1 MGTSQI
7 YMSGVARGEHLF
19 LSDGHPG
26 RRTAPPAGSMSAT
39 DSAAGRARQGRI
51 RAAAA
56 CILLTACSPV
66 YVARAGLAEIDI
78 LGARQPLADVVLD
91 PDTDERTRDLLTFV
105 MEARTFARDDL
116 GLDVGES
123 YTSYV
128 QRSSDTLALVLSA
141 AYRDRLVPVTWW
153 FPIVGRVPYRGYF
166 DLEAAL
172 EEQRRLEAEGLDTYL
187 RPTAA
192 FSTLGWF
199 DDPLLSSALGADE
212 AEAVAT
218 VIHELSH
225 NHLFVPGRVRFN
237 ESFANFVGRAGAA
250 EFFCTRQGGG
260 PDTVKCHRA
269 QARWRDIQ
277 RFSAFLDGFL
287 AELDAVYGDPSRTG
301 EEKVR
306 DREEVFEAAR
316 TRFRDELQPTLESLG
331 FGSFLTVELNNATV
345 LARLRYYHRLGDF
358 QRLMEASGGLKPAI
372 DVLARGVGRVDD
384 PFELLPDPAREG
396 GPAPPPGS

>member
-1 MGTSQI
+1 MTAVPPSRRRMG
-7 YMSGVARGEHLF
+7 
-19 LSDGHPG
+19 
-26 RRTAPPAGSMSAT
+26 
-39 DSAAGRARQGRI
+39 QGRF

-56 CILLTACSPV
+56 CALLTACSPV
-66 YVARAGLAEIDI
+66 YVAKAGLAEIDI
-78 LGARQPLADVVLD
+78 LGARRPLGEVVLD
-91 PDTDERTRDLLTFV
+91 PDTDERTRNLLTFV
-105 MEARTFARDDL
+105 MEARDFARDDL
-116 GLDVGES
+116 ELDVGES

-166 DLEAAL
+166 DEEAAL
-172 EEQRRLEAEGLDTYL
+172 KEQRRLEAEGFDTYL

-250 EFFCTRQGGG
+250 EFFCTREGGG

-277 RFSAFLDGFL
+277 RFSGFLDGFL
-287 AELDAVYGDPSRTG
+287 AELDAVYGDAHRSA

-306 DREEVFEAAR
+306 DREAVFEAAR
-316 TRFRDELQPTLESLG
+316 DRFRDELRPSLESLG

-358 QRLMEASGGLKPAI
+358 QRLMEESGGLTQAI
-372 DVLARGVGRVDD
+372 EVLARGVGRVDD
-384 PFELLPDPAREG
+384 PFDLLPGPDREG
-396 GPAPPPGS
+396 SATLPAGG